1 MPATWEHDR
10 SVQQRAAACLLKL
23 RCDCELRL
31 SRGPTAA
38 AAPALS
44 VGGRGPVFRAQ
55 GSALHSRAI
64 GNHQSMRRASAV
76 KALRQN
82 QQ

>member
-1 MPATWEHDR
+1 MFRRLRLADTQRTEAARGQPQLMPATWEHDR

-31 SRGPTAA
+31 LRGPTAA

-55 GSALHSRAI
+55 G
-64 GNHQSMRRASAV
+64 RRAP
-76 KALRQN
+76 Q
-82 QQ
+82 